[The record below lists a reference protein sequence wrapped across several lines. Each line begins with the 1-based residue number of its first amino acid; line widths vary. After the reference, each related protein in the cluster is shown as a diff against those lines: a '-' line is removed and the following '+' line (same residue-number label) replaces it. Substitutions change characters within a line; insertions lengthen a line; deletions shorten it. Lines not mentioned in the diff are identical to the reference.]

1 MTMNKRIAAVT
12 VIHGEGECQ
21 AFVNGVADQDIKRKQ
36 EKMRAEMKRALAVE
50 GSRNRLLARNLAE
63 LENILTPRKNLLQ
76 RLWQPVADAWALM
89 WAVFFN
95 FPEMFVEWCIE
106 KDLIARVE

>member
-1 MTMNKRIAAVT
+1 MNRRIAAAT

-36 EKMRAEMKRALAVE
+36 EKMRAEMQRALAVE

-63 LENILTPRKNLLQ
+63 IEGMINPKPNLFQ
-76 RLWQPVADAWALM
+76 RLWRPVADAWALF
-89 WAVFFN
+89 WAVWFN
-95 FPEMFVEWCIE
+95 FDEIFINWCLEKGFIEEVE
-106 KDLIARVE
+106 